1 MPKLVLTVLVA
12 LPSFALAGCERATAG
27 GAPAGT
33 SPSAVSGPSA
43 ASAPAVTATGTA
55 LAPPPVAAPSAAP
68 ESGEPIPTIDA
79 KLPVEKLDLA
89 AFSKTSK
96 EDKAKLIGKK
106 LRLKGA
112 VHSVSYNAMLFDA
125 RRALHGPVK
134 EGAVNAVYAVELHG
148 AKAPG
153 ETWSK
158 QVASC
163 FVDAKTQ
170 QELLADFKDSGVDVE
185 VEGIVEATFN
195 DLAPCRV
202 VSKKV
207 GKK

>member
-12 LPSFALAGCERATAG
+12 MLPIGLGGCERAAADGKAAG
-27 GAPAGT
+27 
-33 SPSAVSGPSA
+33 SSSSASR
-43 ASAPAVTATGTA
+43 APAVTATGAA
-55 LAPPPVAAPSAAP
+55 LAPPAVAAPSAAP

-96 EDKAKLIGKK
+96 EDKAKLVGKK

-125 RRALHGPVK
+125 QHALHGPVK
-134 EGAVNAVYAVELHG
+134 KRAANAVYAVELHG

-170 QELLADFKDSGVDVE
+170 QELLADFKGDGVNVE

-195 DLAPCRV
+195 DLAPCKV